1 MSMIDIS
8 KKLSNDKP
16 VIKIA
21 EGKEYKI
28 NNSKNTMLLI
38 NQEMQNNK
46 NELAAMDKV
55 VKLAL
60 GQNAFQEIESM
71 ELSFADYKVLFIGI
85 MAGVSDQ
92 SYEEVEKNFNPA
104 KDKQESWYDLLEDY
118 DLIEASFAKQYG
130 IRLRNEQ
137 DMTWS
142 EFATL
147 LSGLM
152 PDTPLGQIISIRAEK
167 DKEVI
172 KRFTKD
178 QKRIQSD
185 WKRRQSKNVDK
196 ESYED
201 AMNAFKNM
209 FISMANS
216 K

>member
-1 MSMIDIS
+1 M
-8 KKLSNDKP
+8 KKQKR
-16 VIKIA
+16 I
-21 EGKEYKI
+21 
-28 NNSKNTMLLI
+28 LI
-38 NQEMQNNK
+38 H
-46 NELAAMDKV
+46 
-55 VKLAL
+55 
-60 GQNAFQEIESM
+60 
-71 ELSFADYKVLFIGI
+71 
-85 MAGVSDQ
+85 
-92 SYEEVEKNFNPA
+92 PA

-167 DKEVI
+167 DKEII

-185 WKRRQSKNVDK
+185 WKIRQSKNVDK

>member
-1 MSMIDIS
+1 M
-8 KKLSNDKP
+8 KQKR
-16 VIKIA
+16 
-21 EGKEYKI
+21 
-28 NNSKNTMLLI
+28 TLI
-38 NQEMQNNK
+38 H
-46 NELAAMDKV
+46 
-55 VKLAL
+55 
-60 GQNAFQEIESM
+60 
-71 ELSFADYKVLFIGI
+71 
-85 MAGVSDQ
+85 
-92 SYEEVEKNFNPA
+92 PA
-104 KDKQESWYDLLEDY
+104 KEKEEYWYDLLDDY

-167 DKEVI
+167 DKDVI
-172 KRFTKD
+172 KRFTKE

-185 WKRRQSKNVDK
+185 WKRRQSINIDK
-196 ESYED
+196 ESYDD

>member
-1 MSMIDIS
+1 M
-8 KKLSNDKP
+8 KK
-16 VIKIA
+16 
-21 EGKEYKI
+21 YKRI
-28 NNSKNTMLLI
+28 LI
-38 NQEMQNNK
+38 H
-46 NELAAMDKV
+46 
-55 VKLAL
+55 
-60 GQNAFQEIESM
+60 
-71 ELSFADYKVLFIGI
+71 
-85 MAGVSDQ
+85 
-92 SYEEVEKNFNPA
+92 PA

>member
-1 MSMIDIS
+1 M
-8 KKLSNDKP
+8 KQKR
-16 VIKIA
+16 
-21 EGKEYKI
+21 
-28 NNSKNTMLLI
+28 TLI
-38 NQEMQNNK
+38 H
-46 NELAAMDKV
+46 
-55 VKLAL
+55 
-60 GQNAFQEIESM
+60 
-71 ELSFADYKVLFIGI
+71 
-85 MAGVSDQ
+85 
-92 SYEEVEKNFNPA
+92 PA
-104 KDKQESWYDLLEDY
+104 KEKEEYWYDLLDDY

-167 DKEVI
+167 DKDVI
-172 KRFTKD
+172 KRFTKE

-185 WKRRQSKNVDK
+185 WKRRQSKNIDK
-196 ESYED
+196 ESYDD

>member
-1 MSMIDIS
+1 M
-8 KKLSNDKP
+8 KKQKR
-16 VIKIA
+16 V
-21 EGKEYKI
+21 
-28 NNSKNTMLLI
+28 LI
-38 NQEMQNNK
+38 H
-46 NELAAMDKV
+46 
-55 VKLAL
+55 
-60 GQNAFQEIESM
+60 
-71 ELSFADYKVLFIGI
+71 
-85 MAGVSDQ
+85 
-92 SYEEVEKNFNPA
+92 PA
-104 KDKQESWYDLLEDY
+104 KEKEEYWYDLLDDY

-172 KRFTKD
+172 KRFTKE

-185 WKRRQSKNVDK
+185 WKRRQSKNIDK
-196 ESYED
+196 ESYDD

>member
-1 MSMIDIS
+1 M
-8 KKLSNDKP
+8 KKQKR
-16 VIKIA
+16 I
-21 EGKEYKI
+21 
-28 NNSKNTMLLI
+28 LI
-38 NQEMQNNK
+38 H
-46 NELAAMDKV
+46 
-55 VKLAL
+55 
-60 GQNAFQEIESM
+60 
-71 ELSFADYKVLFIGI
+71 
-85 MAGVSDQ
+85 
-92 SYEEVEKNFNPA
+92 PA

-185 WKRRQSKNVDK
+185 WKRRQSKNIDK
-196 ESYED
+196 ESYDD

>member
-1 MSMIDIS
+1 M
-8 KKLSNDKP
+8 KKQKR
-16 VIKIA
+16 I
-21 EGKEYKI
+21 
-28 NNSKNTMLLI
+28 LI
-38 NQEMQNNK
+38 H
-46 NELAAMDKV
+46 
-55 VKLAL
+55 
-60 GQNAFQEIESM
+60 
-71 ELSFADYKVLFIGI
+71 
-85 MAGVSDQ
+85 
-92 SYEEVEKNFNPA
+92 PA

-167 DKEVI
+167 DKEII

-209 FISMANS
+209 FISIANS

>member
-1 MSMIDIS
+1 M
-8 KKLSNDKP
+8 KKQKR
-16 VIKIA
+16 I
-21 EGKEYKI
+21 
-28 NNSKNTMLLI
+28 LI
-38 NQEMQNNK
+38 H
-46 NELAAMDKV
+46 
-55 VKLAL
+55 
-60 GQNAFQEIESM
+60 
-71 ELSFADYKVLFIGI
+71 
-85 MAGVSDQ
+85 
-92 SYEEVEKNFNPA
+92 PA

-167 DKEVI
+167 DKEII

>member
-46 NELAAMDKV
+46 TELAAMDKV

-60 GQNAFQEIESM
+60 GQTAFQEIESM

-92 SYEEVEKNFNPA
+92 SYEEVEKNFN
-104 KDKQESWYDLLEDY
+104 
-118 DLIEASFAKQYG
+118 
-130 IRLRNEQ
+130 
-137 DMTWS
+137 
-142 EFATL
+142 
-147 LSGLM
+147 
-152 PDTPLGQIISIRAEK
+152 TPS
-167 DKEVI
+167 
-172 KRFTKD
+172 
-178 QKRIQSD
+178 
-185 WKRRQSKNVDK
+185 
-196 ESYED
+196 
-201 AMNAFKNM
+201 
-209 FISMANS
+209 
-216 K
+216 

>member
-16 VIKIA
+16 VIKVA

-92 SYEEVEKNFNPA
+92 SYEEVEKILIHPA

-152 PDTPLGQIISIRAEK
+152 PD
-167 DKEVI
+167 
-172 KRFTKD
+172 
-178 QKRIQSD
+178 
-185 WKRRQSKNVDK
+185 N
-196 ESYED
+196 
-201 AMNAFKNM
+201 
-209 FISMANS
+209 
-216 K
+216 

>member
-1 MSMIDIS
+1 M
-8 KKLSNDKP
+8 KQKR
-16 VIKIA
+16 
-21 EGKEYKI
+21 
-28 NNSKNTMLLI
+28 TLI
-38 NQEMQNNK
+38 H
-46 NELAAMDKV
+46 
-55 VKLAL
+55 
-60 GQNAFQEIESM
+60 
-71 ELSFADYKVLFIGI
+71 
-85 MAGVSDQ
+85 
-92 SYEEVEKNFNPA
+92 PA
-104 KDKQESWYDLLEDY
+104 KEKEEYWYDLLDDY

-167 DKEVI
+167 DKDVI
-172 KRFTKD
+172 KRFTKE

-185 WKRRQSKNVDK
+185 WKRRQSKNIDK
-196 ESYED
+196 ESYDD

-209 FISMANS
+209 LISMANS

>member
-1 MSMIDIS
+1 M
-8 KKLSNDKP
+8 KKQ
-16 VIKIA
+16 KI
-21 EGKEYKI
+21 I
-28 NNSKNTMLLI
+28 LI
-38 NQEMQNNK
+38 H
-46 NELAAMDKV
+46 
-55 VKLAL
+55 
-60 GQNAFQEIESM
+60 
-71 ELSFADYKVLFIGI
+71 
-85 MAGVSDQ
+85 
-92 SYEEVEKNFNPA
+92 PA

-167 DKEVI
+167 DKEII

>member
-1 MSMIDIS
+1 M
-8 KKLSNDKP
+8 KKQKR
-16 VIKIA
+16 I
-21 EGKEYKI
+21 
-28 NNSKNTMLLI
+28 LI
-38 NQEMQNNK
+38 H
-46 NELAAMDKV
+46 
-55 VKLAL
+55 
-60 GQNAFQEIESM
+60 
-71 ELSFADYKVLFIGI
+71 
-85 MAGVSDQ
+85 
-92 SYEEVEKNFNPA
+92 PA

-167 DKEVI
+167 DKEII
-172 KRFTKD
+172 KRFTKE